1 MNVERLTRPVS
12 GILSIEEL
20 GWQTR
25 TGGPSDMG
33 ENYFQPELD
42 RFALSAIREA
52 EDYAQ
57 MALLTQT
64 IRVILPC
71 WPRPDTIALPITPL
85 LDWSSVTV
93 TADGTAFDDF
103 AVMTGQRPAL
113 RLTGA
118 RPAGEII
125 IDYAA
130 GFGDQ
135 PEDIP
140 ADLRHALLD
149 QVACYFDARGAVG
162 GKTATL
168 SPHFARIVGRYRGVR
183 A

>member
-1 MNVERLTRPVS
+1 MNVERLSRSSLPAVDLTEAKNHARVD
-12 GILSIEEL
+12 GDFE
-20 GWQTR
+20 
-25 TGGPSDMG
+25 DA
-33 ENYFQPELD
+33 D
-42 RFALSAIREA
+42 FARMIDTATREA

-57 MALLTQT
+57 IALLAQN
-64 IRVILPC
+64 IRLLLSR
-71 WPRPDTIALPITPL
+71 WPRGHVRLPIVPILDRNSISVTINTQPWPDVLLSSDGSRPL
-85 LDWSSVTV
+85 LIMCGNPPPGVFV
-93 TADGTAFDDF
+93 IEY
-103 AVMTGQRPAL
+103 R
-113 RLTGA
+113 
-118 RPAGEII
+118 
-125 IDYAA
+125 A

-149 QVACYFDARGAVG
+149 QIATYYDARGAVD

>member
-1 MNVERLTRPVS
+1 MNVERLTRSSLPAVDLAEAKNHARVD
-12 GILSIEEL
+12 GDFE
-20 GWQTR
+20 
-25 TGGPSDMG
+25 DV
-33 ENYFQPELD
+33 D
-42 RFALSAIREA
+42 FARMIDAATREA

-57 MALLTQT
+57 MALLTQA
-64 IRVILPC
+64 IRVVLPY

-85 LDWSSVTV
+85 LDWSSATV
-93 TADGTAFDDF
+93 TAGGVAFEDF

-118 RPAGEII
+118 RPGGEII
-125 IDYAA
+125 IDYSA

-149 QVACYFDARGAVG
+149 QIATYYDARGAMD
-162 GKTATL
+162 GKTVTL